1 MPKYYYGVHK
11 PEDSQRD
18 NPGIPNPAPALY
30 YLSVC
35 CLLLVGPLLFPGPPC
50 PPGLYISPIIL
61 NTCWMNCTH
70 TCKARGLG
78 N

>member
-18 NPGIPNPAPALY
+18 NPGIPNPAPALA
-30 YLSVC
+30 LPLCMLPPAGWASSVPRTT
-35 CLLLVGPLLFPGPPC
+35 LPTWSL
-50 PPGLYISPIIL
+50 PIIL
-61 NTCWMNCTH
+61 NTCWMHCTR
-70 TCKARGLG
+70 TCKAHGLG